1 MRLCVAAAI
10 AVSTAATALAQPAA
24 TSLPIYSADTIRERE
39 PEFRS
44 VIIGNYERLMR
55 PTLNPAEARK
65 LRAVRWS
72 FPTNEQQVLFEFYA
86 NSAGNGTITMPV
98 ASLLLLKDLAT
109 AEAWLTVN
117 GYSTFSLLDY
127 VTIVRLNRL
136 AQWPASDRLP
146 ARALGIPEDALN
158 DERVRARRDGT
169 LNTTILFIVAHE
181 LGHLL
186 HGLDAQARCAQNRGQ
201 CDYRALQAS
210 ETRADAFAIELF
222 RRMGLVP
229 SSSNL
234 FFALTSRLQPLPS
247 EFADTTSWRRN
258 IAARTHPNDAQR
270 IAAAA
275 NLIERDRASFATGFA
290 NPPDAMPQITALVR
304 DLRKLSESL
313 EDRGVSALQLA
324 WAKTM
329 LPADLQ
335 PRKTLLPSLR
345 VTAADRAK
353 RGAFAGHYRGKL
365 AQANG
370 LSQELEIL
378 FRTGAG
384 GTIVGE
390 AMVNGIRGRIEGQLA
405 STAVLAGTI
414 DIGGDIYDVR
424 LETSRDGAVIRGNY
438 GSREQPSVKGSL
450 NLQRNGR
457 VVM

>member
-158 DERVRARRDGT
+158 DERVRARRNEV
-169 LNTTILFIVAHE
+169 LSKSILFIVAHE

-186 HGLDAQARCAQNRGQ
+186 HGLDA
-201 CDYRALQAS
+201 
-210 ETRADAFAIELF
+210 
-222 RRMGLVP
+222 
-229 SSSNL
+229 
-234 FFALTSRLQPLPS
+234 
-247 EFADTTSWRRN
+247 
-258 IAARTHPNDAQR
+258 
-270 IAAAA
+270 
-275 NLIERDRASFATGFA
+275 
-290 NPPDAMPQITALVR
+290 
-304 DLRKLSESL
+304 
-313 EDRGVSALQLA
+313 
-324 WAKTM
+324 
-329 LPADLQ
+329 
-335 PRKTLLPSLR
+335 
-345 VTAADRAK
+345 
-353 RGAFAGHYRGKL
+353 
-365 AQANG
+365 
-370 LSQELEIL
+370 
-378 FRTGAG
+378 
-384 GTIVGE
+384 
-390 AMVNGIRGRIEGQLA
+390 
-405 STAVLAGTI
+405 
-414 DIGGDIYDVR
+414 
-424 LETSRDGAVIRGNY
+424 
-438 GSREQPSVKGSL
+438 
-450 NLQRNGR
+450 
-457 VVM
+457 